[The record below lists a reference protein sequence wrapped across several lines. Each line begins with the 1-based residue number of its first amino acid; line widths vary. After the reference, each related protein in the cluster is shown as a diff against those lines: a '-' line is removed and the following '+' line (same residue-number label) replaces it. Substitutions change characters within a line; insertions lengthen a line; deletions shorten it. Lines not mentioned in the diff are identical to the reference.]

1 MQVTSAP
8 GTQELK
14 SLHAPAKPTP
24 QRPARGLSASN
35 CQRPRTQVVS
45 APSKLDHPNVSPLP
59 ASPSS
64 HSLANRRDDWSRY
77 YPLPPSLPNNVQETI
92 SLILRNFVPHCE
104 VGRDITNAIPQSPRI
119 CGSWVTA
126 LPELSAGLKGSSGE
140 CLGSA
145 MNALALSIMAN
156 RTGQKLLPCISSCY
170 ERTLT
175 MLQHDLRL
183 AGGTYKN
190 EQVATIMCL
199 ALLEV
204 NIAALPS

>member
-1 MQVTSAP
+1 MA
-8 GTQELK
+8 
-14 SLHAPAKPTP
+14 
-24 QRPARGLSASN
+24 
-35 CQRPRTQVVS
+35 
-45 APSKLDHPNVSPLP
+45 APSKLNHLNVTPPS
-59 ASPSS
+59 ASPSPG
-64 HSLANRRDDWSRY
+64 SLADRQDGWSRY
-77 YPLPPSLPNNVQETI
+77 YPLPPSLPSNIQETI

-104 VGRDITNAIPQSPRI
+104 VGRDITNPIPQSPRI

-126 LPELSAGLKGSSGE
+126 LPELSAGLSGPSGE

-175 MLQHDLRL
+175 MLQDDLRL

-204 NIAALPS
+204 SIASLPV

>member
-1 MQVTSAP
+1 M
-8 GTQELK
+8 
-14 SLHAPAKPTP
+14 H
-24 QRPARGLSASN
+24 
-35 CQRPRTQVVS
+35 VVP
-45 APSKLDHPNVSPLP
+45 APSKLSHVNVSSPL
-59 ASPSS
+59 SSSS
-64 HSLANRRDDWSRY
+64 HHTLANRQDDWSHY
-77 YPLPPSLPNNVQETI
+77 YPLPSSLPSSLQENI
-92 SLILRNFVPHCE
+92 SLILRSFVPHCE
-104 VGRDITNAIPQSPRI
+104 VGRDITNPIPQSPRI

-126 LPELSAGLKGSSGE
+126 LPELSAASSGPSGE

-145 MNALALSIMAN
+145 MNALALAIMAN

-204 NIAALPS
+204 SIAFIPAQTPNFVAQSIP